1 MTAIL
6 ISDPIAPKAIDW
18 LRARADVTVKT
29 GQSRAA
35 LLDGIGQYDALIVRS
50 ETRVD
55 AEVLAAGARLR
66 VVTRAGAGIDNIDV
80 AAATERGIVVLNT
93 PGANTISATEH
104 TFGMLLALVRH
115 IPRADAALRGGVWD
129 RRGYMGTELRG
140 KTLGILGLGR
150 IGREVARRAQ
160 AFEMTVVAHD
170 PFVPAAVAES
180 LGLTVLPLDE
190 VLATADVVTLHL
202 PLSDEVEHLIGA
214 DRLARMKRG
223 AFLVNCAR
231 GGLVDERALYE
242 ALASGHLGGAALD
255 VFEREPATDSPLFTL
270 PNVVVT
276 PHIAAS
282 SHEAQENVG
291 LAAAESTLAAL
302 RGELVDNA
310 VNLPAVRAAG
320 AYGETSLQETRAYVD
335 LAQRLGRLLAS
346 LIERPAERLEIEH
359 RGEPRGRNVD
369 LISLAAIRGFLS
381 LAAPENLTLVNARLV
396 AQRHGL
402 EVREGRST
410 RSSDF
415 AGPVVALRAVCEGG
429 SAHAVEG
436 TVLEGEVRITAIDGY
451 PMNVAPT
458 GLMLVTSH
466 RDRPGIIGAVG
477 MLLGQR
483 QINIAGM
490 QVGRAAPGQEAV
502 MVVMVDNPIPPDVL
516 DEIKAVVGLRRARY
530 VDFDALGTV

>member
-1 MTAIL
+1 MVKIL
-6 ISDPIAPKAIDW
+6 VSDPIAPRALDW
-18 LRARADVTVKT
+18 LRERAEVVVMT
-29 GQSRAA
+29 GRPRAA
-35 LLDGIGQYDALIVRS
+35 LPAAIAEVEALIVRS
-50 ETRVD
+50 ETTVD
-55 AEVLAAGARLR
+55 AALLTAGRHLR

-104 TFGMLLALVRH
+104 AFGMILALARQ
-115 IPRADAALRGGVWD
+115 IPRADASLRGGVWD
-129 RRGYMGTELRG
+129 RRSFVGAELHG
-140 KTLGILGLGR
+140 KTLGVLGLGR
-150 IGREVARRAQ
+150 IGREIARRAQ

-170 PFVPAAVAES
+170 PFVPAAVAEG
-180 LGLTVLPLDE
+180 LGLTMMALDE
-190 VLATADVVTLHL
+190 VLAVADVVTLHL
-202 PLSDEVEHLIGA
+202 PLNDEVTHLIGA
-214 DRLARMKRG
+214 ERLARMKPS

-231 GGLVDERALYE
+231 GGLVDEAALYA
-242 ALASGHLGGAALD
+242 ALSAGRLAGAALD
-255 VFEREPATDSPLFTL
+255 VFEREPTTDSPLFQL

-282 SHEAQENVG
+282 SQEAQENVG
-291 LAAAESTLAAL
+291 LAAVESTLAAL

-310 VNLPAVRAAG
+310 VNLPAMRA
-320 AYGETSLQETRAYVD
+320 ESLADTRAYVD
-335 LAQRLGRLLAS
+335 LAQRLGRLLSS

-359 RGEPRGRNVD
+359 RGEPRGRNLD
-369 LISLAAIRGFLS
+369 LIGLAAIRGFLS
-381 LAAPENLTLVNARLV
+381 LAAPENLTLVNARLM

-402 EVREGRST
+402 DVLEGRST
-410 RSSDF
+410 RSADF
-415 AGPVVALRAVCEGG
+415 AGLVVGLRAVCEGG
-429 SAHAVEG
+429 PTHAVEG

-458 GLMLVTSH
+458 GLMLVTAH

-516 DEIKAVVGLRRARY
+516 GEIKAVVGLERARY
-530 VDFDALGTV
+530 VDFDALGAV